1 MATITLDVDEKT
13 AEYLEAATEQQRK
26 KLKLLLRLRLHELID
41 RPRRSLE
48 EIMDD
53 MSDQAEANGLTHEI
67 LESILND
74 NDQE

>member
-1 MATITLDVDEKT
+1 MANITLDVDDKT
-13 AEYLEAATEQQRK
+13 AEYFESASELQRR
-26 KLKLLLRLRLHELID
+26 KLNLLLKLRLHELID

-53 MSDQAEANGLTHEI
+53 MSDQAEANGLTPEI

-74 NDQE
+74 EDDE